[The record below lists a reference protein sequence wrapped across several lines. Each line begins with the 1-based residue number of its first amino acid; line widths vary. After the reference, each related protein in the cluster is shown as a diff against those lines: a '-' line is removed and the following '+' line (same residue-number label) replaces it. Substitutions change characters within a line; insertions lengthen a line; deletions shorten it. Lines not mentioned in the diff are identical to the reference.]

1 MCVLMCERV
10 FGKSSLTCLKF
21 DRIIF
26 VRQTNYRH
34 NTHSVDTTR
43 HAPTLGMF
51 TCVACH
57 DARGRSLPGVSPR
70 VMTGVSPNVMTGVCP
85 RASSDSSAIKLT
97 IVRHGR
103 FGLKVGKIR
112 IKCDKSGAFS
122 VHFGSPSQ
130 NVLKS
135 DLKNV
140 QILPI

>member
-70 VMTGVSPNVMTGVCP
+70 VMTGVCP

-130 NVLKS
+130 NVLKT
-135 DLKNV
+135 DLKKY
-140 QILPI
+140 QICPIKGQYEPM